1 LIALLEQGGRQFSGH
16 RYPRSVKERTV
27 NQFQLDRCVA
37 RATGESVEVV
47 RDIGFTM
54 LTPLANEFDEASRWL
69 RRARRRRYFKNRHR
83 RHRRYGR
90 ACRAS

>member
-1 LIALLEQGGRQFSGH
+1 
-16 RYPRSVKERTV
+16 V

-37 RATGESVEVV
+37 RATGETVEVV
-47 RDIGFTM
+47 RDIGFTV
-54 LTPLANEFDEASRWL
+54 LAPLANEFDEASRWL

-83 RHRRYGR
+83 RHRRYRR